1 MGNLNHGRRR
11 LLKGGLA
18 SGLLLALPRW
28 SRAQSTLLAQP
39 KVALVLGNSKYK
51 EAPLKNP
58 ANDARAIGEALKT
71 MGFAVT
77 LKVDAGRAEMA
88 AATQAYVQEL
98 TKKKSVGLFY
108 YAGHGIQLAW
118 RNYMLPVDAEID
130 TPADIQKQAVEVN
143 SLLEGIKKAGNAMNV
158 IILDAC
164 RDNPFGNL
172 KGADQKGL
180 SQMDA
185 PQSTLLAFATSPG
198 NVASDGTGEHGLYT
212 ENLLREMKVPDA
224 KVEDIFKRVR
234 LGVRRKTNG
243 AQIPWE
249 STSLEED
256 FYFLPPAHL
265 KKLSEQEKERLF
277 NEESAF
283 WEKAKK
289 AQELGPLEEYMQRYP
304 SGEFSELAQ
313 LQLDTVLAKQ
323 GEKRIEVASQV
334 NNPFSQG
341 FMRADTNYKVGDSY
355 SHRILDLYTK
365 AERSTVER
373 RVTAVT
379 NTEVILDDGQVVLD
393 SMGNVK
399 KGEDGVKY
407 TDYQNMPVEFYV
419 GKKWST
425 RYYAYL
431 PNGTRL
437 TSDMDYRVVGR
448 ENITVPAGSFDCFKV
463 EGQGVGIS
471 PNGGQTDYQITT
483 WYAPDR
489 VRRFVV
495 NERLLKPRPGVRAP
509 LVSTRT
515 ELVAFKQS

>member
-1 MGNLNHGRRR
+1 
-11 LLKGGLA
+11 
-18 SGLLLALPRW
+18 
-28 SRAQSTLLAQP
+28 
-39 KVALVLGNSKYK
+39 
-51 EAPLKNP
+51 
-58 ANDARAIGEALKT
+58 
-71 MGFAVT
+71 
-77 LKVDAGRAEMA
+77 
-88 AATQAYVQEL
+88 
-98 TKKKSVGLFY
+98 
-108 YAGHGIQLAW
+108 
-118 RNYMLPVDAEID
+118 
-130 TPADIQKQAVEVN
+130 
-143 SLLEGIKKAGNAMNV
+143 
-158 IILDAC
+158 
-164 RDNPFGNL
+164 
-172 KGADQKGL
+172 
-180 SQMDA
+180 
-185 PQSTLLAFATSPG
+185 
-198 NVASDGTGEHGLYT
+198 
-212 ENLLREMKVPDA
+212 
-224 KVEDIFKRVR
+224 
-234 LGVRRKTNG
+234 
-243 AQIPWE
+243 
-249 STSLEED
+249 
-256 FYFLPPAHL
+256 
-265 KKLSEQEKERLF
+265 
-277 NEESAF
+277 
-283 WEKAKK
+283 
-289 AQELGPLEEYMQRYP
+289 
-304 SGEFSELAQ
+304 
-313 LQLDTVLAKQ
+313 
-323 GEKRIEVASQV
+323 
-334 NNPFSQG
+334 
-341 FMRADTNYKVGDSY
+341 MRADTNYKVGDSY